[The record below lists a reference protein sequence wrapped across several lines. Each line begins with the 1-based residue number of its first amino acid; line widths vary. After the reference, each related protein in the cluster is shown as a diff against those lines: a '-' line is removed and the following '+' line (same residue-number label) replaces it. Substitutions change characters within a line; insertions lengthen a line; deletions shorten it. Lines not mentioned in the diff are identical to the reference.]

1 LDKRSETIQKQ
12 SIASMARRQKMPMDE
27 IMRATTRFLQKK
39 TINPKY
45 GLLQIQDIFYNYIV

>member
-1 LDKRSETIQKQ
+1 
-12 SIASMARRQKMPMDE
+12 MARRQKMPMDE